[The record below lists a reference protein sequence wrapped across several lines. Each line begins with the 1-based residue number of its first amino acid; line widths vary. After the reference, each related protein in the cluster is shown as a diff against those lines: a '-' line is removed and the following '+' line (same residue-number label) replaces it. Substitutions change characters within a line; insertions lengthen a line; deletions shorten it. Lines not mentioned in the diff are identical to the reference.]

1 MRLTSVTFGSRGD
14 VEPFA
19 TLGRGLAAAGHD
31 VRLVTHEMFSGLA
44 EGTGQEF
51 AGVPGRSIRDLVES
65 EEGQALLR
73 HVRNPIAIGRRLTA
87 LIEPELEQIY
97 ASTLAAADGADAIL
111 CFPAT
116 FPALDV
122 ATMLN
127 LPVVQVHHV
136 PAVPTSAFPVPVSFI
151 GARTLGAAGNR
162 LSYAA
167 DTLVTW
173 RLTRDAV
180 NSVRSR
186 VLGRAP
192 RTARQT
198 LTQRRR
204 RVGALVGVSP
214 SVLPPPA
221 DWPADAVTCGYWWPG
236 GVNDEAPPLDAET
249 IRFLDDGPAPV
260 FFGLGS
266 TPIDDPAEVTA
277 IVTGAARDAGVRL
290 VLQRGWAGL
299 GEGAECETVHVV
311 NDLPYTAL
319 FDHVAAVVHHG
330 GAGTMALGL
339 RHGRPTLAL
348 PALADQ
354 FFWGHRV
361 KGLDVGP
368 APLPVKRL
376 KRAALAE
383 RLTALTSTPLYA
395 QRAGELAEAMRAEDG
410 EAAAA
415 QALDRFFGRHS
426 VPHAPRSLAV

>member
-14 VEPFA
+14 VEPFV
-19 TLGRGLAAAGHD
+19 TLGRGLADAGHE
-31 VRLVTHEMFSGLA
+31 VRLATHEMFAGLA

-87 LIEPELEQIY
+87 LLEPELGPIY
-97 ASTLAAADGADAIL
+97 ESTLAAAEGADAIL

-122 ATMLN
+122 ATMLG

-136 PAVPTSAFPVPVSFI
+136 PAVPTSAYPAPVSYI
-151 GARTLGAAGNR
+151 GSQTLGSLGNR
-162 LSYAA
+162 LSYTA
-167 DTLVTW
+167 DALVTW

-180 NSVRSR
+180 NGVRRR
-186 VLGRAP
+186 VLGRPP

-198 LTQRRR
+198 LAQWRR

-214 SVLPPPA
+214 HVLPPQP
-221 DWPADAVTCGYWWPG
+221 DWPGDTVTCGYWWPG
-236 GVNDEAPPLDAET
+236 GVNEQAPSLDDET
-249 IRFLDDGPAPV
+249 IRFLDAGPAPV

-266 TPIDDPAEVTA
+266 TPLDDPAAVTE
-277 IVTGAARDAGVRL
+277 IVTGAATDAGVRL

-299 GEGAECETVHVV
+299 GEGAQCETVHVV
-311 NDLPYTAL
+311 DDLPYTAL
-319 FDHVAAVVHHG
+319 FDRVAAVAHHG

-354 FFWGHRV
+354 FFWGHRAQS
-361 KGLDVGP
+361 LDVGP

-376 KRAALAE
+376 SRGALAQRFAAVTTTTRYATRARE
-383 RLTALTSTPLYA
+383 LADAIACEDGAKTA
-395 QRAGELAEAMRAEDG
+395 AEAMDG
-410 EAAAA
+410 
-415 QALDRFFGRHS
+415 FFGERSQVQTSHS
-426 VPHAPRSLAV
+426 LTV

>member
-19 TLGRGLAAAGHD
+19 TLGRGLAAAGHE
-31 VRLVTHEMFSGLA
+31 VRLVSHEMFSDLT

-51 AGVPGRSIRDLVES
+51 VGAPGRSIRDLVES

-73 HVRNPIAIGRRLTA
+73 HVRNPLAIGRRLTA
-87 LIEPELEQIY
+87 LIAPDLQHIY
-97 ASTLAAADGADAIL
+97 ETTLAAAEGADAIL

-122 ATMLN
+122 ATMLG

-136 PAVPTSAFPVPVSFI
+136 PAVPTDAWPVPVSYI
-151 GARTLGAAGNR
+151 GARTLGPVGNR
-162 LSYAA
+162 MSYAA
-167 DTLVTW
+167 DALVTW

-180 NSVRSR
+180 DGVRRR

-198 LTQRRR
+198 LTQWRR

-214 SVLPPPA
+214 SVLPAPP
-221 DWPADAVTCGYWWPG
+221 DWPGDVVTCGYWWPG
-236 GVNDEAPPLDAET
+236 GVNDAPPPLDAET
-249 IRFLDDGPAPV
+249 LDFLSTGPPPV
-260 FFGLGS
+260 FLGLGS
-266 TPIDDPAEVTA
+266 TPLDDPAAVTA

-299 GEGAECETVHVV
+299 GEGVESETVHVV
-311 NDLPYTAL
+311 DDLPYTAL

-330 GAGTMALGL
+330 GAGTTALGL

-361 KGLDVGP
+361 KSLGAGP

-376 KRAALAE
+376 ERAALAR
-383 RLTALTSTPLYA
+383 RLTALTATTHFT
-395 QRAGELAEAMRAEDG
+395 QRACALAGAMENEDG

-415 QALDRFFGRHS
+415 AALDRYFGGHLLS
-426 VPHAPRSLAV
+426 QTPLSMTV

>member
-1 MRLTSVTFGSRGD
+1 M
-14 VEPFA
+14 FA
-19 TLGRGLAAAGHD
+19 
-31 VRLVTHEMFSGLA
+31 GLA

-51 AGVPGRSIRDLVES
+51 EGTPGRSVRDLVES

-73 HVRNPIAIGRRLTA
+73 HVRNPLAIGRRLNA
-87 LIEPELEQIY
+87 LIAPDLEHY
-97 ASTLAAADGADAIL
+97 YETTLAAAEGADAML

-122 ATMLN
+122 ATALG

-136 PAVPTSAFPVPVSFI
+136 PAVPTATAPAPVSYV
-151 GARTLGAAGNR
+151 GARTLGPLGNR
-162 LSYAA
+162 LSYTA
-167 DTLVTW
+167 DVLMTW

-180 NSVRSR
+180 DGVRRR

-198 LTQRRR
+198 LTQWRR

-214 SVLPPPA
+214 SVLPRPS
-221 DWPADAVTCGYWWPG
+221 DWPGDVVTCGFWWPG
-236 GVNDEAPPLDAET
+236 GVNDQAPPLDAET
-249 IRFLDDGPAPV
+249 LRFLDAGPAPV
-260 FFGLGS
+260 FLGLGS
-266 TPIDDPAEVTA
+266 TPLDDPAAVTE

-299 GEGAECETVHVV
+299 GAGAESETVHVV
-311 NDLPYTAL
+311 GDLPYTAL

-339 RHGRPTLAL
+339 RHGKPTLAL

-361 KGLDVGP
+361 KSLEAGP

-376 KRAALAE
+376 SRAALAE
-383 RLTALTSTPLYA
+383 RLTALTTTTRYA
-395 QRAGELAEAMRAEDG
+395 ERARALAEAMRQEDG

-415 QALDRFFGRHS
+415 AALERFFGSHS
-426 VPHAPRSLAV
+426 RPQIPRSMVV